1 MATIG
6 LNELPETMRTV
17 LAHGETLDI
26 TDQGAVVARLI
37 PVAPAHVEVD
47 ANLYQR
53 VSERV
58 VDLDHLSDE
67 RPLTA
72 QERAQLEIDLTA
84 FDELASRIGAA
95 WQDDMSAL
103 DAIREQRRDL

>member
-6 LNELPETMRTV
+6 LNELPETMRKV

-26 TDQGAVVARLI
+26 TDQGTVVARLI
-37 PVAPAHVEVD
+37 PVAPAHVELD

-53 VSERV
+53 LSERV
-58 VDLDHLSDE
+58 VDLDHLPDE

-72 QERAQLEIDLTA
+72 EERAQLEIDLA
-84 FDELASRIGAA
+84 VFDELATQIGAA
-95 WQDDMSAL
+95 WQDDMSAV
-103 DAIREQRRDL
+103 DAIREQRREL